1 MAVGLVLA
9 TPLKPL
15 FYSMMM
21 VGFLL
26 AILAQ
31 RFVFRDAEVKSE
43 SVSSLIAMG
52 AALLMMITR
61 SQDIVQYAAPTF
73 IGFGTGVLGSRFL
86 LFFIKLSRHCQRGT
100 SQSTFMLGWESGLAI
115 GVGLGCACFPHHI
128 QQLLATA
135 LGLVVVALLMYV
147 CFTHQWFVRHK
158 NR

>member
-1 MAVGLVLA
+1 
-9 TPLKPL
+9 
-15 FYSMMM
+15 MMM

-73 IGFGTGVLGSRFL
+73 IGFGAGVLGSRFL

-100 SQSTFMLGWESGLAI
+100 SQSTFMLGWESGMAL
-115 GVGLGCACFPHHI
+115 GVGLGVAFFNERP
-128 QQLLATA
+128 QQALMLAFT
-135 LGLVVVALLMYV
+135 LIIVAMLMYQ
-147 CFTHQWFVRHK
+147 FTHNWFARNK